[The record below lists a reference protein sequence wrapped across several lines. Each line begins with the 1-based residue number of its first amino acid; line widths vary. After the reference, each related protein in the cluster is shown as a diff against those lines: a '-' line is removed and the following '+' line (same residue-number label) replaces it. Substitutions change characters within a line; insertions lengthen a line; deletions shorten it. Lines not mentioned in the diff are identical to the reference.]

1 METLTTQ
8 NTAPQAVPMTEQIY
22 TPPTDF
28 TFNFGRLVKEVD
40 TLVQSKT
47 KEGIKSLDFSLD
59 ENIKTLVKN
68 VDIAKKEFKED
79 YKAETQR
86 ILETV
91 REDLIAMIEQGRA
104 VININNQTSI
114 SVSHQDHHQFEE
126 IMTTLLQLKKVM
138 MIGKAGTG
146 KTYMAAQFAER
157 LNLPF
162 YKYSASRDSSV
173 HDLLGY
179 KQPRSEEYLETTFL
193 RAYEHG
199 GVFLV
204 DEFDA
209 MSADMALFFNGVA
222 DNSPNISIP
231 HRDTNPVAVKH
242 RDFYLVFS
250 GNTWGTG
257 SLDYTGRDFQDLALL
272 DRFRIARHDV
282 TYHFQFE
289 KSVCSSASVHLFSRV
304 SKLRSLLEEVGSYLS
319 TRNIED
325 LVIIMKT
332 EAHSENLDLGLHANS
347 EKIFKKAVKR
357 LLHEMEEEIKATVT
371 NKLFS

>member
-1 METLTTQ
+1 METLNSPATFS
-8 NTAPQAVPMTEQIY
+8 PEEIVY

-28 TFNFGRLVKEVD
+28 NFNFGRLVKEID
-40 TLVQSKT
+40 DLVQDRVKTSSKT
-47 KEGIKSLDFSLD
+47 ISDSAEKKNGEILTKLTHTSEDSLSRYKQEAQKVL
-59 ENIKTLVKN
+59 ENI
-68 VDIAKKEFKED
+68 
-79 YKAETQR
+79 
-86 ILETV
+86 
-91 REDLIAMIEQGRA
+91 REDLIAEVERGRSIIH
-104 VININNQTSI
+104 VNNLITINVQ
-114 SVSHQDHHQFEE
+114 HQDHHQFEE
-126 IMTTLLQLKKVM
+126 IMKTLLQLRKVM
-138 MIGKAGTG
+138 LIGKAGTG

-193 RAYEHG
+193 RAYEFG

-209 MSADMALFFNGVA
+209 MSSDMALFFNGVA

-231 HRDTNPVAVKH
+231 HRDTKPVAQKH
-242 RDFYLVFS
+242 PNFYLVFS

-282 TYHFQFE
+282 GYHTQFE
-289 KSVCSSASVHLFSRV
+289 KTVTTSLSVHLYALIT
-304 SKLRSLLEEVGSYLS
+304 KLRGTLESVGSYLS

-325 LVIIMKT
+325 LVIIMNS
-332 EAHSENLDLGLHANS
+332 EATTTQTDLGVVS
-347 EKIFKKAVKR
+347 ECKRVFKTSVAR
-357 LLHEMEEEIKATVT
+357 LIYDLEEEVKQTV
-371 NKLFS
+371 LQAL

>member
-1 METLTTQ
+1 METLTPNNQQSQ
-8 NTAPQAVPMTEQIY
+8 NVDMTEQIY
-22 TPPTDF
+22 TPPTEF
-28 TFNFGRLVKEVD
+28 NFNFGRLVKEVD
-40 TLVQSKT
+40 NLVQSKT
-47 KEGIKSLDFSLD
+47 KESIKALDTNLSNTLTTLD
-59 ENIKTLVKN
+59 ESVEKAKDKFKKN
-68 VDIAKKEFKED
+68 YQEESKRV
-79 YKAETQR
+79 
-86 ILETV
+86 LESI
-91 REDLIAMIEQGRA
+91 REELIQTIEQGRT
-104 VININNQTSI
+104 VISINNLTTINI
-114 SVSHQDHHQFEE
+114 SHQDHHQFED
-126 IMTTLLQLKKVM
+126 IMKTLLQLKKVM

-193 RAYEHG
+193 RAYEYG

-209 MSADMALFFNGVA
+209 MSSDMALFFNGVA

-231 HRDTNPVAVKH
+231 HRDTKPVAEKH
-242 RDFYLVFS
+242 KDFYLVFS

-282 TYHFQFE
+282 GYHTQFE
-289 KSVCSSASVHLFSRV
+289 KSVTSAASPHLYPMVSR
-304 SKLRSLLEEVGSYLS
+304 LRKSLENVGNYLS

-325 LVIIMKT
+325 LVIITKT
-332 EAHSENLDLGLHANS
+332 EANSNNRDLNDLNVCKELFRS
-347 EKIFKKAVKR
+347 SVKR
-357 LLHEMEEEIKATVT
+357 LLYDLEPEVRNNIINE
-371 NKLFS
+371 L

>member
-1 METLTTQ
+1 METLTPNTQ
-8 NTAPQAVPMTEQIY
+8 TQSQNVDMTEQIY
-22 TPPTDF
+22 TPPTEF
-28 TFNFGRLVKEVD
+28 NFNFGRLVKEVD
-40 TLVQSKT
+40 ALVQNKT
-47 KEGIKSLDFSLD
+47 KEAVRSIDTNLSITLNNLEQSVEKAK
-59 ENIKTLVKN
+59 ENFKT
-68 VDIAKKEFKED
+68 D
-79 YKAETQR
+79 YTNESKR
-86 ILETV
+86 ILESI
-91 REDLIAMIEQGRA
+91 REDLINVIEQGRT
-104 VININNQTSI
+104 VININNLTSV
-114 SVSHQDHHQFEE
+114 SVSHQDHHQFED
-126 IMTTLLQLKKVM
+126 IMKTLLQLKKVM

-193 RAYEHG
+193 RAYEYG

-209 MSADMALFFNGVA
+209 MSSDMALFFNGVA

-231 HRDTNPVAVKH
+231 HRDTKPVAEKH
-242 RDFYLVFS
+242 KDFYLVFS

-257 SLDYTGRDFQDLALL
+257 SIDYTGRDFQDLALL

-282 TYHFQFE
+282 GYHTQFE
-289 KSVCSSASVHLFSRV
+289 KSVTSTV
-304 SKLRSLLEEVGSYLS
+304 SPYLYSMVCKLRESLENIGNYLS

-325 LVIIMKT
+325 LVIITRT
-332 EAHSENLDLGLHANS
+332 EAASTNIDINNMS
-347 EKIFKKAVKR
+347 TCKQVFKSSVKR
-357 LLHEMEEEIKATVT
+357 LLYDLEPEVRNNIL
-371 NKLFS
+371 NSI